1 MPQQKYFQA
10 DVIIVG
16 SGAVGV
22 AASME
27 AREAGA
33 RVIVL
38 ERESYLGGAA
48 AISGGGCCLVG
59 TPLQREN
66 GIEDSP
72 DLAFDDWIRFGEGS
86 ADEEWVRFY
95 VEQSCQGLFEWAR
108 ERGVNWVAVIV
119 SIHHLP

>member
-1 MPQQKYFQA
+1 MPQQQDFQA

-27 AREAGA
+27 AHEAGA

-59 TPLQREN
+59 TPLQQQQ
-66 GIEDSP
+66 GIEDSA
-72 DLAFDDWIRFGEGS
+72 DLAFEDWVRFGQGS
-86 ADEEWVRFY
+86 ADEEWARFY
-95 VEQSCQGLFEWAR
+95 KSTPVLTCTSGPRIEG
-108 ERGVNWVAVIV
+108 
-119 SIHHLP
+119 